1 MSETTR
7 SRPSL
12 NYSTLLRS
20 AKPTPK
26 PGFSGLWSYIELQ
39 PDILSPQRFP
49 IGVVVQAD
57 DERLYFKLLDDFKK
71 FDCVYPGVFPHNSV
85 KALMAYVYEE
95 LQAAIKAKAPLAKIL
110 FDSHVLSLSRPVHT
124 SGSDREAAVERLFAD
139 VVAMVPSSVK
149 KVREFESIDTAAARR
164 IVNEKLKE
172 IASTDFERFV
182 MVDHPGLLVPG
193 DGADRHYL
201 DLNLM
206 TPKSCGA
213 VASAVYKSQQ
223 SVELNLFKAG
233 LDLKTCRKVKNLESA
248 GLFLLTPDPGSME
261 PREFRRIEETISEH
275 EWKLERDGFR
285 FVSMQEPADL
295 AREIYDWAKP
305 ALA

>member
-1 MSETTR
+1 MNETTR

-12 NYSTLLRS
+12 DYSTLLRS
-20 AKPTPK
+20 AKAVPK
-26 PGFSGLWSYIELQ
+26 PGFSGWWSYIEFQ
-39 PDILSPQRFP
+39 PDIFSPQRFP
-49 IGVVVQAD
+49 VGVVIQAE

-71 FDCVYPGVFPHNSV
+71 FDCVYPEGFPHSSA
-85 KALMAYVYEE
+85 KALMAYAYEE
-95 LQAAIKAKAPLAKIL
+95 LQAAIKSKVPLSQVL
-110 FDSHVLSLSRPVHT
+110 FDSHVLSLSRPVYT
-124 SGSDREAAVERLFAD
+124 SGNDREAAVERLFAD
-139 VVAMVPSSVK
+139 VVTMVPSNVK
-149 KVREFESIDTAAARR
+149 KVRDFESIDTTAARKL
-164 IVNEKLKE
+164 VNERLKE
-172 IASTDFERFV
+172 IAGMDFERFV
-182 MVDHPGLLVPG
+182 MVDHPGVLVPG
-193 DGADRHYL
+193 EGNARHYL

-233 LDLKTCRKVKNLESA
+233 LDLKTCRKVKNLDSA
-248 GLFLLTPDPGSME
+248 GLFLLTPEPNSME